1 MVYFYTASAVGWGV
15 SREVQP
21 LWLIGGFSAIR
32 SIAARK
38 INLMEVL
45 LGLNQLLQFWHALI
59 LWPGTY

>member
-1 MVYFYTASAVGWGV
+1 MKQWLMVYFYTASAVGWGV

-38 INLMEVL
+38 I
-45 LGLNQLLQFWHALI
+45 
-59 LWPGTY
+59 P